1 LFSNLQ
7 GCTNLLHTLH
17 PNLEGNKLP
26 SLKEWI
32 LLTDK
37 TDYFYQ
43 KKMEVELVN
52 PGLIGMI
59 YRQKNLK

>member
-1 LFSNLQ
+1 
-7 GCTNLLHTLH
+7 LLL
-17 PNLEGNKLP
+17 NLEGNKLP

-43 KKMEVELVN
+43 KKMEVKRAN
-52 PGLIGMI
+52 PDLIDI
-59 YRQKNLK
+59 YRQEILK